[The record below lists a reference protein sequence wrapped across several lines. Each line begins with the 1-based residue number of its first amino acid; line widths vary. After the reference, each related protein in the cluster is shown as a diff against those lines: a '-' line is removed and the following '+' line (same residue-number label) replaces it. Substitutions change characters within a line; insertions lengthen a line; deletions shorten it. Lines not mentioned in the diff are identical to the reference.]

1 MGGVQNFWKQHN
13 PGVSKVCKAN
23 LEKKKKA
30 VAHRQDQ
37 PGLLSFFTKQ
47 PKVLIPPT
55 VPMPTHVIAY
65 DMESSSSGPC
75 VTPVVSK
82 TASPPVVPDMLAVNL
97 LAVLENAIQDLP
109 TLPEASESNEITMF
123 AQSIPTDL
131 ADDNAWEYLDPML
144 NQFLGFN
151 RTAEDILNELCRG
164 ERGLAVMVRY
174 LKEFIGRY
182 QIDRGLLEG
191 KVQRLLKVIQT
202 Q

>member
-13 PGVSKVCKAN
+13 PGVSKACKAN

-55 VPMPTHVIAY
+55 VPTPTHVIAY

-75 VTPVVSK
+75 ITPVVLK
-82 TASPPVVPDMLAVNL
+82 TASLQVAPDTLAVNL
-97 LAVLENAIQDLP
+97 LVVLENAIHDLP
-109 TLPEASESNEITMF
+109 ALPEASESDEIAMF
-123 AQSIPTDL
+123 AQSVPTNL
-131 ADDNAWEYLDPML
+131 ADNDAWEYLDPML
-144 NQFLGFN
+144 NRFLGFN
-151 RTAEDILNELCRG
+151 RTAEGILNELCGG
-164 ERGLAVMVRY
+164 ERGLAVMVQY

-182 QIDRGLLEG
+182 HINGGLLEG
-191 KVQRLLKVIQT
+191 KIQRLLKVIQT